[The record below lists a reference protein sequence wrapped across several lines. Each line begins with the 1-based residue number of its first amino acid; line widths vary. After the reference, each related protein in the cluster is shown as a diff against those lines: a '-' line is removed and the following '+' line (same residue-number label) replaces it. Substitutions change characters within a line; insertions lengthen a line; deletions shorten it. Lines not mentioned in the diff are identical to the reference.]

1 LLILDKFGFYW
12 IAFVGI
18 IVVRYFLIAGGIYWL
33 FYSLISSPRRVRTLR
48 SRPVARKAI
57 QQDIELS
64 IVSAIIFAFC
74 SAFIV
79 SAYDSDMTR
88 IYPAIGQY
96 GGGYLVGSFIA
107 VLLLQD
113 AYFYFVHRAF
123 HHPALFK
130 WFHWG
135 HHRTGEPTPWT
146 SFAFD
151 PLEALVQALF
161 LVGIVFILPL
171 HFVTL
176 IAVLLTMTLWTVWNH
191 LGFELLPV
199 SFPHHWL
206 GKWLIGPTH
215 HAIHH
220 RKYRV
225 HYGLYFTF
233 WDRLLNTHDP
243 NYEKE
248 FGCSANKNQ

>member
-1 LLILDKFGFYW
+1 MLILDKLGFYW
-12 IAFVGI
+12 VAFVGI
-18 IVVRYFLIAGGIYWL
+18 IAIRYFLIAGTAYWL
-33 FYSLISSPRRVRTLR
+33 FYSLNNLFVWAQSLRT
-48 SRPVARKAI
+48 RPVLKKAI
-57 QQDIELS
+57 QQDVELS
-64 IVSAIIFAFC
+64 VVSAIIFAL
-74 SAFIV
+74 SAALIM
-79 SAYDSDMTR
+79 SAYDSDMTK
-88 IYPAIGQY
+88 IYSAIDQY
-96 GGGYLVGSFIA
+96 GKGYLVGSFMV
-107 VLLLQD
+107 VLFLQD

-123 HHPALFK
+123 HHPFLFK
-130 WFHWG
+130 GFHWG

-151 PLEALVQALF
+151 PLEALVQAFF
-161 LVGIVFILPL
+161 LVAIVFLLPL
-171 HFVTL
+171 HFFTL

-191 LGFELLPV
+191 LGFELLPR
-199 SFPHHWL
+199 SFPRHWL

-215 HAIHH
+215 HSIHH

-248 FGCSANKNQ
+248 FMVERSAE

>member
-1 LLILDKFGFYW
+1 M
-12 IAFVGI
+12 
-18 IVVRYFLIAGGIYWL
+18 
-33 FYSLISSPRRVRTLR
+33 
-48 SRPVARKAI
+48 
-57 QQDIELS
+57 
-64 IVSAIIFAFC
+64 
-74 SAFIV
+74 
-79 SAYDSDMTR
+79 SAYDSGMTQ
-88 IYPAIGQY
+88 IYSAIEHY
-96 GGGYLVGSFIA
+96 GKGYLVGSFLG
-107 VLLLQD
+107 VLFLQD
-113 AYFYFVHRAF
+113 TYFYFVHRAF
-123 HHPALFK
+123 HHSVLFK

-161 LVGIVFILPL
+161 LVGIVFLLPL

-176 IAVLLTMTLWTVWNH
+176 IALLLTMTLWTVWNH
-191 LGFELLPV
+191 LGFELLPK

-206 GKWLIGPTH
+206 GRWLIGPTH

-233 WDRLLNTHDP
+233 WDRFLNTHDP

-248 FGCSANKNQ
+248 FFVGSRAE